1 MSDNNSHDPVLTQVT
16 LSPTE
21 LEELINHARS
31 IGLGGLNNL
40 ASYRSD
46 LNRAVGEYGLGRV
59 EEAKSILGLLSV
71 SLERVLVGQRK
82 KEAAEAHLLYAST
95 LTWLGKTCERLKQN
109 KAAWSAFEEAKAE
122 FKAWIDKPKEPP
134 AHSYRN
140 YGVTLFKLGNYKQA
154 LKAFTLAN
162 TKGTLD
168 AEGNFYMGVCLQD
181 LDRFPQAEEHFRE
194 ALKQNPDHVASRK
207 ELAGLLERRRRTPE
221 AVVEY
226 RNMILYALGYGF
238 LNEALVIT
246 EHTLRLT
253 KQDPQLLGLK
263 GDMLRLQGDSTR
275 ALRALNRSLKK
286 EPRNSFANGVKGLL
300 LLELNQKRE
309 GIRLLQRALKLDP
322 KNDWVPVELA
332 AALGNSGDYDRSL
345 TVLNKALATDPRNV
359 RALMQKGEI
368 LSAINRNPEALAILE
383 RAIALKPND
392 ALLLAKQGRILRYL
406 GKTKRALKVLRRS
419 VELDRRIGWV
429 YGELGSVL
437 YSMGQ
442 YYEALQAVID
452 ALAIQPDNPFA
463 LNYKSE
469 ILRMLGVVERS
480 ASRTEEALQV
490 INQALAM
497 SPNDPWALGTKG
509 QVLRDLGRVEEAAKI
524 LKSSIDL
531 NPSVGWIYLE
541 YSSAQYSLG
550 NYGLALEALE
560 EALRLEDDG
569 EWHVFKAQI
578 LCEIGNFKEA
588 VATLD
593 RAVQINRRIS
603 TAFGLKGWA
612 LQHLG
617 IEKAPDALKA
627 YQSAVKLEPDN
638 LWWHKGIANAFYL
651 MGDRRRA
658 SNKYRW
664 VLRRAEKH
672 PQDPGDVSFLSLSG
686 WCHYRLGNYE
696 QAVELFKKVS
706 SISVADIAY
715 QFDLALSLIGCGRY
729 AEAWDEYVRGVRR
742 SSEQPV
748 LRRRGLICVALDD
761 LNVALKRQPRL
772 RDVTAI
778 KDSLRLLE
786 NNLRGVQGIVNA

>member
-1 MSDNNSHDPVLTQVT
+1 MPDNNSDDPVLTQVNV
-16 LSPTE
+16 SPTE

-46 LNRAVGEYGLGRV
+46 LNRAIDEYGLGRV
-59 EEAKSILGLLSV
+59 EEAKSILSLLSV

-82 KEAAEAHLLYAST
+82 RDAAEAHLLYGST

-109 KAAWSAFEEAKAE
+109 DAAWIAFEQAKAE

-140 YGVTLFKLGNYKQA
+140 YGVTLFKLGNYNQA
-154 LKAFTLAN
+154 LKAFTAAH

-181 LDRFPQAEEHFRE
+181 LQRFPPAEDHFRE
-194 ALKQNPDHVASRK
+194 ALKQNPDHVASRR
-207 ELAGLLERRRRTPE
+207 ELAGLLEKRRRIPE

-226 RNMILYALGYGF
+226 RTIILYAVGYGF
-238 LNEALVIT
+238 LNEALILT
-246 EHTLRLT
+246 EHTLKLT

-263 GDMLRLQGDSTR
+263 GDILRVLGDSTR
-275 ALRALNRSLKK
+275 ALKALNRSLKK
-286 EPRNSFANGVKGLL
+286 EPRSSFANGVKGLL
-300 LLELNQKRE
+300 LLELNQKGE
-309 GIRLLQRALKLDP
+309 GIRLLELALRLDP

-345 TVLNKALATDPRNV
+345 AVLNNALARNPRNV
-359 RALMQKGEI
+359 RALMQKGET
-368 LSAINRNPEALAILE
+368 LSATNRNQEALAILK

-392 ALLLAKQGRILRYL
+392 ALLLAKQGRVLRYL
-406 GKTKRALKVLRRS
+406 GKDKSALKVLRRS

-442 YYEALQAVID
+442 YYDALQAVVD
-452 ALAIQPDNPFA
+452 ALAIQPDNLFA

-469 ILRMLGVVERS
+469 ILRMLGIVERS

-509 QVLRDLGRVEEAAKI
+509 QVLRDLGRLEEAAKV

-531 NPSVGWIYLE
+531 NPNVGWTHLE
-541 YSSAQYSLG
+541 YGSAQYSLG
-550 NYGLALEALE
+550 NYGLALEALD
-560 EALRLEDDG
+560 EALRLVDDD

-578 LCEIGNFKEA
+578 LCEIGNFKDA
-588 VATLD
+588 VVTLD

-603 TAFGLKGWA
+603 TTFGLKGWA

-617 IEKAPDALKA
+617 IEKAPNALKA
-627 YQSAVKLEPDN
+627 YQSAAKLEHDN

-658 SNKYRW
+658 STKYRW
-664 VLRRAEKH
+664 VLSQAEKH
-672 PQDPGDVSFLSLSG
+672 PEDPGDVSFLSLRG

-696 QAVELFKKVS
+696 EAVDLFKKVT
-706 SISVADIAY
+706 SINLAEIAY

-729 AEAWDEYVRGVRR
+729 GEAWDEYVRGVRR
-742 SSEQPV
+742 SSEQPA

-761 LNVALKRQPRL
+761 LNVALRRQPSL
-772 RDVTAI
+772 RDVTEI
-778 KDSLRLLE
+778 KNSLQLLE
-786 NNLRGVQGIVNA
+786 NNLHGSQGIVNP